1 MAALAACVKVRHR
14 SATTGQVT
22 QSEARAGV
30 SWQPSMEP
38 DCTDR
43 ADEVELLIWPRD
55 SDLDGLTI
63 RRLLP
68 SAKRRL
74 VGPYVFFDHFGPFR
88 FPAGQGID
96 VRPHPHIG
104 LATVTYLFNGEIMHR
119 DSLGCVQAIRPGAVN
134 LMVAGRGIV
143 HSERTPPERR
153 QEGAELHGIQLWL
166 ALPADQEATDPAFTH
181 YPADDIPMVEGEGLR
196 ITVIMGEAFGVR
208 SPVRTF
214 SPTLYI
220 EALFAEP
227 GRLSLPASGNERAV
241 YLVEGRAA
249 LGACPLEPGTM
260 AVIRPAAEVS
270 IEAEGPARA
279 MIIGG
284 EPFAE
289 KRTIWWNFVSTSRD
303 RIEKAKR
310 DWREGRFDPVPGETE
325 LTPLPD

>member
-1 MAALAACVKVRHR
+1 
-14 SATTGQVT
+14 
-22 QSEARAGV
+22 
-30 SWQPSMEP
+30 MEP
-38 DCTDR
+38 DCTAR
-43 ADEVELLIWPRD
+43 ADEVELVIRPREGD
-55 SDLDGLTI
+55 VDGLTV

-74 VGPYVFFDHFGPFR
+74 VGPYVFFDHFGPVRFR
-88 FPAGQGID
+88 AGQGID

-104 LATVTYLFNGEIMHR
+104 LATVTYLFEGEIMHR

-153 QEGAELHGIQLWL
+153 QEGSELHGIQLWL
-166 ALPADQEATDPAFTH
+166 ALPASLEETGPAFTH
-181 YPADDIPMVEGEGLR
+181 YPADDIPMVEGQGQR

-208 SPVRTF
+208 SPVQTL
-214 SPTLYI
+214 SPTLYV

-227 GRLSLPASGNERAV
+227 GRLALPASGLERAV

-249 LGACPLEPGTM
+249 LGRCPLAPGTM
-260 AVIRPAAEVS
+260 AVIRPGEGVS

-279 MIIGG
+279 MVIGG
-284 EPFAE
+284 EPFPE
-289 KRTIWWNFVSTSRD
+289 KRTIWWNFVSTSKD
-303 RIEKAKR
+303 RIDSAKR
-310 DWREGRFDPVPGETE
+310 DWQEGRFDPVPGETE

>member
-1 MAALAACVKVRHR
+1 
-14 SATTGQVT
+14 
-22 QSEARAGV
+22 
-30 SWQPSMEP
+30 MEP
-38 DCTDR
+38 ECTDR
-43 ADEVELLIWPRD
+43 ADEVELLIRPRD
-55 SDLDGLTI
+55 RDLDGLKI

-74 VGPYVFFDHFGPFR
+74 VGPYVFFDHFGPVR

-104 LATVTYLFNGEIMHR
+104 LATVTYLFTGEIMHR

-166 ALPADQEATDPAFTH
+166 ALPAALEETDPAFTH
-181 YPADDIPMVEGEGLR
+181 YPAADIPMVEGKGSR
-196 ITVIMGEAFGVR
+196 ISVIMGEAFGAC
-208 SPVRTF
+208 SPVRTLT
-214 SPTLYI
+214 PTLYV

-227 GRLSLPASGNERAV
+227 GRLDLPASRSERAV

-249 LGACPLEPGTM
+249 LGTCLLEPGTM
-260 AVIRPAAEVS
+260 AVIRPGAEVS

-279 MIIGG
+279 MLIGG
-284 EPFAE
+284 EPLPE
-289 KRTIWWNFVSTSRD
+289 KRTIWWNFVSTSKD

-310 DWREGRFDPVPGETE
+310 DWRGGRFDQVPGETE